1 MVWMMTGS
9 VLLLL
14 SLQFY
19 FPLLH
24 TMTAWSSL
32 QLHDYAII
40 YIIFLYSL
48 LFHHLPV
55 LSLILT
61 TDVSLPLL
69 TWGVLLITVKLISN
83 LSVLSTILSHNTGI
97 SIVCTTSLA
106 ANVALVG
113 LESKSTPD
121 PIFKYDNY

>member
-1 MVWMMTGS
+1 MVRMMIGS

-19 FPLLH
+19 FQLLH
-24 TMTAWSSL
+24 MMTAWSSL
-32 QLHDYAII
+32 QLHDLFYH
-40 YIIFLYSL
+40 YIISVYSL